1 MGVSEEAGTRGDD
14 YCQPWRGTAQLGPL
28 NNKFV
33 GPAAAQMLPGFS
45 QTYLMVLEGFG
56 SAGSVTSAEEN
67 VLGVGGSI
75 E

>member
-1 MGVSEEAGTRGDD
+1 MIIASLGEELPSWD
-14 YCQPWRGTAQLGPL
+14 QMQPL

-56 SAGSVTSAEEN
+56 SAGSMTSAEEN